1 MNLRPIQVRLYQILE
16 SEVKQ
21 DLAAKLCTILI
32 STVVLLN
39 IVAVVLESVN
49 TLYQQW
55 SIYFEFFELFSII
68 LFSIEYLLRIWAN
81 GASLPPGHGNSW
93 RGRKAYIL
101 SFYGLIDLVALAPY
115 FLQMLMP
122 GLDLRVIRAVRLLR
136 VFKISHYSTAIEDL
150 VQAIYEERRSF
161 AATLYLLLI
170 TVLIT
175 SSLMYFAEHKAQPEM
190 FASIPDAIYWAV
202 ITLTTV
208 GYGDFTPVTWLG
220 RVISLFTAFLGV
232 CTVAILTGIV
242 ASAFANQMARR
253 RVIFETELRKAFVD
267 GVISPQEDQILD
279 QLGRAFNLSTEEKEK
294 MMDKVRQELS
304 KRET

>member
-16 SEVKQ
+16 SEVKH
-21 DLAAKLCTILI
+21 DRTAKFCTVLI

-49 TLYQQW
+49 TLYQKW
-55 SIYFEFFELFSII
+55 GIYFDLFELFSII

-81 GASLPPGHGNSW
+81 GASLPSGQGNTW

-175 SSLMYFAEHKAQPEM
+175 SSLMYFAEHKAQPEI

-208 GYGDFTPVTWLG
+208 GYGDFTPVTWIG

-253 RVIFETELRKAFVD
+253 RVIFETELRKAFAD
-267 GVISPQEDQILD
+267 GIISPQEDQILD

-294 MMDKVRQELS
+294 MMDKVRQELT
-304 KRET
+304 KRQT